1 MNTEQFWRLT
11 PAQLYALINR
21 KNEVEKRS
29 DSRFGMIVC
38 TILNLFIKKGSKAVG
53 PLQVMGYDEDERGSS
68 EVAQQAQTPEEAA
81 LRFRIMEAGFKRLAN
96 AQKKVE

>member
-1 MNTEQFWRLT
+1 
-11 PAQLYALINR
+11 
-21 KNEVEKRS
+21 
-29 DSRFGMIVC
+29 
-38 TILNLFIKKGSKAVG
+38 
-53 PLQVMGYDEDERGSS
+53 MGYDEDERGSS